1 MTKKP
6 NQNKPMTTITFDSF
20 ITEQGFDAL
29 ILSKFFK
36 SVNFSE
42 DQAEAVAEA
51 IIKASSTIEK
61 RIEISEEKNSKNL
74 NELCTKGD
82 LLLTRKEL
90 ELQIEQVRLKIEQVR
105 SELLTEIANTKSD
118 LIKWVAGL
126 MIANTGLLF
135 TLIKFFN

>member
-1 MTKKP
+1 MPKKP

-51 IIKASSTIEK
+51 IIMASSSIEK
-61 RIEISEEKNSKNL
+61 KIGIFEEKNSKNL
-74 NELCTKGD
+74 SDLCTKGD
-82 LLLTRKEL
+82 LLITKKEL
-90 ELQIEQVRLKIEQVR
+90 ELQIEKVRA
-105 SELLTEIANTKSD
+105 EIANVKSD